1 MCRDACA
8 GKSFI
13 ANSST
18 MKWRKQFFFLCALVS
33 VFALNAWSQDA
44 PDSQA
49 VRPSGVSGP
58 VRKAK
63 AVTAKDTEDADVES
77 TAAHKTKT
85 SKSTHAASHRKRA
98 KEKETEESIPAPTE
112 YTPEGIPKTS
122 AASAI
127 VVDANSGKI
136 LYEKNAD
143 QTRVPASTQKLLT
156 ALVVAESGFL
166 ERTVTVQVVDT
177 LAEPVKLNI
186 KAGDTYQRIDL
197 LRALLVKSPND
208 VARCLARDN
217 AGSIEAF
224 AEIMNRRAQQLGA
237 VHSHLAE
244 SGFLERTVTVQV
256 VDTLA
261 EPVKL
266 NIKAGDTYQRID
278 LLRALLVKSPND
290 VARCLARDNAGS
302 IEAFAQI
309 MNRRAQE
316 LGAVHSHFVNPN
328 GLPIPGQYS
337 TARDLSLIARA
348 AYANPT
354 IRSIV
359 CLPQLVF
366 RYANGRTRELENTNK
381 LLRRLPYCNGM
392 KTGYTDAAGKCLIA
406 SGTRP
411 GKDVI
416 VVVLGDSSSKVW
428 RDASALLSWGLL
440 M

>member
-1 MCRDACA
+1 M
-8 GKSFI
+8 KSRNRI
-13 ANSST
+13 
-18 MKWRKQFFFLCALVS
+18 WILCALILS
-33 VFALNAWSQDA
+33 SALSAWSQEGV
-44 PDSQA
+44 DSDI

-63 AVTAKDTEDADVES
+63 AVTAQDTDDADVS
-77 TAAHKTKT
+77 PSAVRKPKT
-85 SKSTHAASHRKRA
+85 SKSTHAGSHRTRSKS
-98 KEKETEESIPAPTE
+98 KETAESSPPATE

-122 AASAI
+122 AASVI
-127 VVDANSGKI
+127 VVDANTGKI
-136 LYEKNAD
+136 LYEKNPD
-143 QTRVPASTQKLLT
+143 QIRPAASTQKLLT
-156 ALVVAESGFL
+156 ALIVAESGFL
-166 ERTVTVQVVDT
+166 DRAVTVQPVDT
-177 LAEPVKLNI
+177 MADPVKLNI

-217 AGSIEAF
+217 AGSVQAF
-224 AEIMNRRAQQLGA
+224 AE
-237 VHSHLAE
+237 V
-244 SGFLERTVTVQV
+244 
-256 VDTLA
+256 
-261 EPVKL
+261 
-266 NIKAGDTYQRID
+266 
-278 LLRALLVKSPND
+278 
-290 VARCLARDNAGS
+290 
-302 IEAFAQI
+302 

-328 GLPIPGQYS
+328 GLPVPGQYS
-337 TARDLSLIARA
+337 SARDLSLIARA

-416 VVVLGDSSSKVW
+416 VVVLGDSSSRVW
-428 RDASALLSWGLL
+428 RDASALLSWGLV